1 MALSKGKSVALYF
14 FVLSDSSLRRT
25 LEGRTGPV
33 SAPTALNPPADE
45 NDLYNRFKTYV
56 MANFGIAQAD
66 LPVNLKKLYVSG
78 GGQNKVATDNTTI
91 LAALDGFY
99 NPAQGPCPKTTP
111 DEQAIFAALATAL
124 P

>member
-33 SAPTALNPPADE
+33 LAPTAVNPPVNAD
-45 NDLYNRFKTYV
+45 DLYNRFKNYV
-56 MANFGIAQAD
+56 TANFGMAAGDI
-66 LPVNLKKLYVSG
+66 PVNVRKLFVPA
-78 GGQNKVATDNTTI
+78 GGQNNVATDNITI

-99 NPAQGPCPKTTP
+99 NPALGPCPKTT
-111 DEQAIFAALATAL
+111 DEQAIFAALSPIA
-124 P
+124 